1 MVLENKIYEEFSGLR
16 RTLWFELPLYKEIY
30 GLALLVQWFLKS
42 NFPNTQPYFHFFH
55 YLLLQMDIIF
65 HLNKQFPLM
74 SCKKLYV
81 VNLVEFGPLPI
92 VLGKLKIW
100 KVYRQFQ
107 SEKLIWV
114 LFKKKYP
121 KINFFQCRIW
131 ISKNGCTN
139 PITPRCLHWIS
150 AHLQM

>member
-1 MVLENKIYEEFSGLR
+1 MVVLENKIYEEFSGLR

-92 VLGKLKIW
+92 VLGKLKI
-100 KVYRQFQ
+100 
-107 SEKLIWV
+107 
-114 LFKKKYP
+114 
-121 KINFFQCRIW
+121 
-131 ISKNGCTN
+131 
-139 PITPRCLHWIS
+139 
-150 AHLQM
+150 